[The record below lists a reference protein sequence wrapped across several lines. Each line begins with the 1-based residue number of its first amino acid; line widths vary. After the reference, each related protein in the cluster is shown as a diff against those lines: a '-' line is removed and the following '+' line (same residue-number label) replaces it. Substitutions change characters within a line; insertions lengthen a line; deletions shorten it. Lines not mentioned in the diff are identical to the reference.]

1 MAHASALGRCTHHLA
16 GQQTMPSAGDVFVC
30 APRADIAWAGG
41 SRVACHHWRRHLGGS
56 LPLFSGVNALKA
68 LPAPHHPPSPLQ
80 YFPIVILPVH
90 TASLPSSIL

>member
-41 SRVACHHWRRHLGGS
+41 SRVGCHHWRRHLGGS

-68 LPAPHHPPSPLQ
+68 LPTSHPPLSPLRMLMT
-80 YFPIVILPVH
+80 F
-90 TASLPSSIL
+90 S